1 MTIYFIIIKHTRINH
16 VYTHTLMFG
25 QLHTQTEFVSIPLS
39 TFMSTFGHL
48 YIFCKVL
55 GMSR

>member
-1 MTIYFIIIKHTRINH
+1 MTIYFIIIKHTRIYH

-39 TFMSTFGHL
+39 VVTFGHL